1 MHTCRLRRR
10 PRAPFPRAVD
20 RANRGF
26 TLMELLVV
34 VAIIAILAAIL
45 FPVLAQA
52 REKARQTICLSNMQ
66 QLARAQSMYLQDWDE
81 HLPQWWEYGPPRPE
95 PYDWFTFWTEYFQPY
110 LHNSGVFHCPS
121 FTWGPEGPDL
131 GEKLADYSLF
141 TWGPSGEGMPDD
153 PYWRWAGPPLTLAQ
167 VNRPSETFNLMDGS
181 TTTLMTRG
189 LIVRHSE
196 GMNAGFLDGHSK
208 WMTRDQVYSVT
219 RDDGGE
225 YYDRYISADRG

>member
-81 HLPQWWEYGPPRPE
+81 HLPQ
-95 PYDWFTFWTEYFQPY
+95 
-110 LHNSGVFHCPS
+110 
-121 FTWGPEGPDL
+121 
-131 GEKLADYSLF
+131 
-141 TWGPSGEGMPDD
+141 
-153 PYWRWAGPPLTLAQ
+153 
-167 VNRPSETFNLMDGS
+167 
-181 TTTLMTRG
+181 
-189 LIVRHSE
+189 
-196 GMNAGFLDGHSK
+196 MNAGFLDGHSK